1 MLLNSALSCKEKCAL
16 NRNNELK
23 NIFIFFIELDKK
35 RKYGIISLLFNI
47 KLSLENNEK
56 CYLED
61 VMIRIKLCEVLGR
74 EKMTRKKLAE
84 LTSVRPNTIG
94 DLYNE
99 NVKKIDLDLLSRI
112 CQTLHCDVSD
122 LLEYKEEEEN

>member
-1 MLLNSALSCKEKCAL
+1 
-16 NRNNELK
+16 
-23 NIFIFFIELDKK
+23 
-35 RKYGIISLLFNI
+35 
-47 KLSLENNEK
+47 
-56 CYLED
+56 
-61 VMIRIKLCEVLGR
+61 MIRIKLCEVLGR